1 MDDQATLQQSID
13 AFLVYLARQRG
24 LSSETVRA
32 YGSDLQQLQSY
43 ALIKTGLSSVAL
55 TDLTEDLLRGFMTS
69 LHKTREKTS
78 QARKLSTLR
87 SFYRFLNER
96 GITDDNPARLIAHPK
111 IKSRVPSFLGVDN
124 MFHFL
129 DSLHRSCGTESGS
142 WRRWRNWAM
151 FEFLYS
157 SGVRVSELVGLDET
171 DLAFEEGT
179 ARVLGKGS
187 KERVTPVGETA
198 LEAVRAYLAVMRR
211 QAPRMS
217 ATSRALFRNAMGERL
232 TTRSVHRILVS
243 ELKKCGLW
251 QHLSPHGLRHS
262 FATHLLNSGADL
274 RAIQEMLGHASLST
288 TQRYTHVHV
297 DQLMK
302 TYDAAHPRSRKKLV
316 SAGFKTS
323 G

>member
-1 MDDQATLQQSID
+1 MHEQATMQQSID
-13 AFLVYLARQRG
+13 AFLVHLARQRG

-32 YGSDLQQLQSY
+32 YGSDLQQLQRYVRERSGRPSVQ
-43 ALIKTGLSSVAL
+43 LDELS
-55 TDLTEDLLRGFMTS
+55 EDVLRGFMAS

-78 QARKLSTLR
+78 QARKLSTVR
-87 SFYRFLNER
+87 SFYRFLNEH
-96 GITDDNPARLIAHPK
+96 GISGDNPARLIAHPK
-111 IKSRVPSFLGVDN
+111 IKERIPAFLGVDK

-129 DSLHRSCGTESGS
+129 DSLRRSCGMEGGG

-171 DLAFEEGT
+171 DLTFEEGT
-179 ARVLGKGS
+179 ARVLGKGG
-187 KERVTPVGETA
+187 KERVTPVGRTA
-198 LEAVRAYLAVMRR
+198 LDAVRAYLAVLRR
-211 QAPRMS
+211 KAPQAYAGS
-217 ATSRALFRNAMGERL
+217 NALFRNAAGGRL
-232 TTRSVHRILVS
+232 SSRSVHRILAG

-288 TQRYTHVHV
+288 TQRYTHVHLE
-297 DQLMK
+297 QLMK
-302 TYDAAHPRSRKKLV
+302 TYDASHPRSRKPV
-316 SAGFKTS
+316 IVAGPKTAD
-323 G
+323 

>member
-1 MDDQATLQQSID
+1 MDDQISLQQSIE
-13 AFLVYLARQRG
+13 AFLAYLAQQRG
-24 LSSETVRA
+24 LSGETVRA
-32 YGSDLQQLQSY
+32 YGSDLQQLQGY
-43 ALIKTGLSSVAL
+43 VREKTARLSVAL
-55 TDLTEDLLRGFMTS
+55 TDLSEDLLRGFMAS

-87 SFYRFLNER
+87 SFYRFLNEQ

-111 IKSRVPSFLGVDN
+111 IKGRVPSFLGVDP

-129 DSLHRSCGTESGS
+129 DSLGRSCEGEGGS

-171 DLAFEEGT
+171 DVSFAEGT
-179 ARVLGKGS
+179 ARVLGKGG
-187 KERVTPVGETA
+187 KERVTPVGKTA
-198 LEAVRAYLAVMRR
+198 LEAVRAYLAVLHKR
-211 QAPRMS
+211 APQLLS
-217 ATSRALFRNAMGERL
+217 SSDALFRNAAGGRL
-232 TTRSVHRILVS
+232 SSRSVHRILVA
-243 ELKKCGLW
+243 ELKQCGLW

-302 TYDAAHPRSRKKLV
+302 TYDAAHPRSRKQQIV
-316 SAGFKTS
+316 AGPKTS